1 MSEDTR
7 TLPSGSGGEG
17 LPKSSGGRRVPSD
30 PDLFRLTES
39 DEERPRLLGSYST
52 SSGLS
57 FWPRRRRC
65 PVTLGPVV
73 DVELSP
79 IGELYAWTWL
89 QVARMG
95 AVTYGTGGGFGV
107 GQIEL
112 PEGVRIQ
119 APLKGSPEDWEI
131 GSKMGLTYLTV
142 GETSDG
148 AELVTL
154 QFEAVAE

>member
-1 MSEDTR
+1 
-7 TLPSGSGGEG
+7 
-17 LPKSSGGRRVPSD
+17 
-30 PDLFRLTES
+30 
-39 DEERPRLLGSYST
+39 
-52 SSGLS
+52 
-57 FWPRRRRC
+57 
-65 PVTLGPVV
+65 
-73 DVELSP
+73 
-79 IGELYAWTWL
+79 
-89 QVARMG
+89 MG